1 MAVAVLVTALG
12 VRREGQVWWA
22 AGMAVEATYLDLGL
36 LPLLRG
42 TAHGQLQGHDRPR
55 PGHERAGEVRGRK
68 GGERH
73 WRRVQGAGFCGR
85 RSGAG

>member
-1 MAVAVLVTALG
+1 MAVAVLVTASA

-22 AGMAVEATYLDLGL
+22 GGMGVEATYLDLGL

-55 PGHERAGEVRGRK
+55 PGDERAAEAR
-68 GGERH
+68 
-73 WRRVQGAGFCGR
+73 A
-85 RSGAG
+85 